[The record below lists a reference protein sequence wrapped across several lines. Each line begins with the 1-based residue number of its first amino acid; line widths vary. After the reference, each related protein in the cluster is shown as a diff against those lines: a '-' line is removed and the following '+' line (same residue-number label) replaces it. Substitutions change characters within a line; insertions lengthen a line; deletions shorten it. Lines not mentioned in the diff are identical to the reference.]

1 MTGNRRLTRA
11 SLRTP
16 RAAAVAGILFS
27 LSVFAA
33 FWLLRTSVPAD
44 PTEPGAW
51 LNTSSRTVALALNLI
66 PFSGVAFLWFIGV
79 LRDRLD
85 EREDRFFATVF
96 LGSGLLFLGMLFV
109 AAGVIG
115 AIISA
120 FAATPNEL
128 IDSPAFHLARA
139 VAYNIANVYMLKM
152 AAVFMISLSTVT
164 WLTATV
170 PRWLTFSWLY
180 AGFVSSVWRELFRL
194 GVFDVPTV
202 GSHGQRLYSDRK
214 LYSRAQAIPIGSCG
228 SNQLAWARS
237 GRDQG
242 IFDLLQN
249 RDFHRLRK
257 WL

>member
-1 MTGNRRLTRA
+1 MTENRRFTRA

-33 FWLLRTSVPAD
+33 FWLLRASVPAD

-51 LNTSSRTVALALNLI
+51 VNTSSRTVALALNLI

-79 LRDRLD
+79 LRDRLG

-109 AAGVIG
+109 SAGVIG
-115 AIISA
+115 AIITA

-128 IDSPAFHLARA
+128 IDSLAFHLARA
-139 VAYNIANVYMLKM
+139 IAYGIWASSWDCIANVYMIKM

-170 PRWLTFSWLY
+170 PRWLTFLGYTLALFLLFGASYFDWAFLMFPLWVLMVS
-180 AGFVSSVWRELFRL
+180 GFILIENYIRA
-194 GVFDVPTV
+194 P
-202 GSHGQRLYSDRK
+202 GQ
-214 LYSRAQAIPIGSCG
+214 SR
-228 SNQLAWARS
+228 
-237 GRDQG
+237 
-242 IFDLLQN
+242 
-249 RDFHRLRK
+249 
-257 WL
+257 

>member
-1 MTGNRRLTRA
+1 MTENRRFTRA

-33 FWLLRTSVPAD
+33 FWLLRASVPAD

-51 LNTSSRTVALALNLI
+51 VNTSSRTVALALNLI

-79 LRDRLD
+79 LRDRLG

-109 AAGVIG
+109 SAGVIG
-115 AIISA
+115 AIITA

-128 IDSPAFHLARA
+128 IDSPAFHLTRA
-139 VAYNIANVYMLKM
+139 IAYNIANVYMIKM

-170 PRWLTFSWLY
+170 PRWLTFLGYTLALFLLFGASYFDWAFLMFPLWVLMVS
-180 AGFVSSVWRELFRL
+180 GFILIENYIRA
-194 GVFDVPTV
+194 P
-202 GSHGQRLYSDRK
+202 GQ
-214 LYSRAQAIPIGSCG
+214 SR
-228 SNQLAWARS
+228 
-237 GRDQG
+237 
-242 IFDLLQN
+242 
-249 RDFHRLRK
+249 
-257 WL
+257 